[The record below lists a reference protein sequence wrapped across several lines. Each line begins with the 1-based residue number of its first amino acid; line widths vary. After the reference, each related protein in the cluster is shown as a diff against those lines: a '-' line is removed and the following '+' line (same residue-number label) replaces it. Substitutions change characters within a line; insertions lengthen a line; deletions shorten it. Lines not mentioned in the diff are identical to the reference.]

1 MTDQIDPDKLPQAT
15 VVRKKRMRISIIWI
29 IPLLA
34 ALVAIGIA
42 IQRVRSEGPTIT
54 IVFKVAEGI
63 EAGKTFIKYKDV
75 RIGQVTAVQLSP
87 DYSKVL
93 VKAKIAKHAAGLMVR
108 DASFWIVEPRINLSG
123 VSGLNTLLSG
133 NYIGF
138 EAGKSE
144 EEGLDFTALDEPPF
158 IPSQHGRRFVL
169 KANTLGSLGVGAP
182 IYYRSLSVGQVTSYN
197 LAADGKSVEVH
208 VYVDA
213 PYDKYVTAETR
224 FWNASGIDVS
234 VGADG
239 VNVRTESVVAL
250 LAGGVSF
257 DTPDFLP
264 ATAAPAAPNTV
275 FTLYRTRAIAMKQPD
290 PVERRYVLY
299 FNESVRG
306 LSVGAPVTLLGMQ
319 VGEVA
324 DVGLTFDAATV
335 RFRPRVLIT
344 FFPERLI
351 GRLSAL
357 QRAGTEKT
365 MAEMT
370 KEARIRMLRRIV
382 DERGL
387 RAQLQTGSLLT
398 GELFVAFE
406 YFPTAPKPKIDW
418 SREPLELPVVPGG
431 LANIESKLASILTKV
446 DNMPIDA
453 MAAEVRNTLATLD
466 QTLKEAGTLVN
477 RVDTQWVP
485 EGTKTLEEMRRAI
498 VSADRVL
505 NNTDATLF
513 GKESPAPQ
521 DLRDALQE
529 VTRAARSVRIL
540 VDYLERHP
548 EMLIRGK
555 PEEKP

>member
-182 IYYRSLSVGQVTSYN
+182 IYYRSLNVGQVASYN
-197 LAADGKSVEVH
+197 LAADGKSVEIH

-264 ATAAPAAPNTV
+264 SKAAPAAPNTV

-357 QRAGTEKT
+357 QQAGTERT

-382 DERGL
+382 EERGL

-406 YFPTAPKPKIDW
+406 YFPTASKPKIDW